1 MKHLLV
7 ETVQRHVNLDAEEQ
21 RQLMKAFS
29 HHYRKCAVKQS
40 QTRSRLNSSRC

>member
-1 MKHLLV
+1 MKHLLI

-29 HHYRKCAVKQS
+29 LQTVK
-40 QTRSRLNSSRC
+40 RRLLAQRR